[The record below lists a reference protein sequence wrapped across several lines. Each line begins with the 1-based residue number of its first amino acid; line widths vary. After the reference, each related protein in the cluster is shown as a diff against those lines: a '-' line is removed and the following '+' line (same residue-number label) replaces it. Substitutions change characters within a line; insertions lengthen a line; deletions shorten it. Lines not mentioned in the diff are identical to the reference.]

1 MNIFASFKV
10 ALIALRTNA
19 LRSVLTML
27 GIIIGVGAVI
37 TMVSMGSG
45 AERQV
50 SERLQSLGSNLL
62 MVSPGASRQGGRRLG
77 GGSGMELKE
86 GDATAIAR
94 TIPGIVLVAPEVRG
108 AAQAVLGNINWST
121 SIIGVSPDYLLA
133 RDWEI
138 EAGRFVEEGDIR
150 TAAKVAV
157 IGATVREELFG
168 ESLAVGQTVR
178 INKVPVQIVGV
189 LKAKGQSAFGSDQDD
204 TIMLPL
210 STAKKRI
217 LGQSKAAPD
226 AVQLIT
232 VKVQQGVNMNAVMED
247 IATLLRVRHRIAN
260 GAIDTFSIRNLQ
272 EMQEAGQ
279 EATQIFAILLA
290 AIASVSLLV
299 GGIGIMNIMLVSV
312 TERTREI
319 GLRMALGAKQRDIL
333 FQFLVEAVTLCLIG
347 GLIGITIGTGG
358 AILVS
363 NLAGWPTLIR
373 VDMAMAA
380 FAISGLIGVFFGF
393 YPARKAAKLNPIDA
407 LRFE

>member
-10 ALIALRTNA
+10 ALVALQTNA
-19 LRSVLTML
+19 LRSILTML

-45 AERQV
+45 AEKQV

-62 MVSPGASRQGGRRLG
+62 MVTPGSSRQGGRRLG
-77 GGSGMELKE
+77 GGTGTELKE
-86 GDATAIAR
+86 ADAAAIAR
-94 TIPGIVLVAPEVRG
+94 TVPGIELVAPEVRG
-108 AAQAVLGNINWST
+108 AAQLVLGNLNWSS
-121 SIIGVSPDYLLA
+121 SIRGVTPEYLDA
-133 RDWEI
+133 RDWEL
-138 EAGRFVEEGDIR
+138 EEGRFIEDGEVR
-150 TAAKVAV
+150 TASKVAV
-157 IGATVREELFG
+157 IGSTIREELFG
-168 ESLAVGQTVR
+168 ESLAVGETVR
-178 INKVPVQIVGV
+178 MNKVPILIVGV

-204 TIMLPL
+204 IVMLPL

-217 LGQSKAAPD
+217 IGQNRGSPD
-226 AVQLIT
+226 AVQMIT
-232 VKVQQGVNMNAVMED
+232 VKVGQGVDMQAVMDE
-247 IATLLRVRHRIAN
+247 ITALLRIRHHIAE
-260 GAIDTFSIRNLQ
+260 GALDTFSIRNLQ

-333 FQFLVEAVTLCLIG
+333 SQFLVEAVTLCLIG
-347 GLIGITIGTGG
+347 GLIGITLGAGG

-373 VDMAMAA
+373 IDMAVMA
-380 FAISGLIGVFFGF
+380 FVVSGLIGIFFGF
-393 YPARKAAKLNPIDA
+393 YPARKAARLNPIDA